1 MLPPGRAI
9 LAAIVADET
18 IYTREGLQPFDRL
31 VQMVWVLDIH
41 RGAQWWWFNLA
52 TLPRFGEPTREAL
65 LARFARGAPSETS
78 RTRLEALLREV
89 SRGERLLDRWTMYP
103 DGREPF
109 VAECYCSLIRV
120 AEGVD
125 EPARDALFIEA
136 RVLGADEVDPAER
149 RGIEALRYLGELV
162 SLYDEAGRA
171 LMRNPAAVRAL
182 GDPGPGDQLAASL
195 VDPSQAAGL
204 REVLSREP
212 SVRADLPV
220 RGAAGE
226 RWYDS
231 ELRRSLDPVT
241 GRPAVLVTQR
251 DISDRRAQQAEL
263 EAQRAQLAAQ
273 ADELLR
279 LAAPVLRV
287 APDALVMPLIGA
299 LDRARV
305 AVALDALLTQVVAG
319 SVRRVILD
327 LTGVAEFDAVGA
339 RGLLRIV
346 RVLRLQG
353 VATALSGIHPALAQ
367 TIVRQGDEFGD
378 VVCHAS
384 LAEAVAGASR
394 R

>member
-1 MLPPGRAI
+1 MSHAGRAI
-9 LAAIVADET
+9 LAATVADET
-18 IYTREGLQPFDRL
+18 IYTREALVPFDRIA
-31 VQMVWVLDIH
+31 QMVWVLDVE
-41 RGAQWWWFNLA
+41 RGSQWWCNLA
-52 TLPRFGEPTREAL
+52 TLPLFGEPTREAM
-65 LARFARGAPSETS
+65 LARFARGAPSETA

-89 SRGERLLDRWTMYP
+89 GRGERLIDRWTMYP
-103 DGREPF
+103 EGREPF
-109 VAECYCSLIRV
+109 VAECRGSIIRIADSV
-120 AEGVD
+120 G

-162 SLYDEAGRA
+162 SLYDESGHA

-195 VDPSQAAGL
+195 VDPGEAARL
-204 REVLSREP
+204 REALGREP
-212 SVRADLPV
+212 SVRADLQV

-251 DISDRRAQQAEL
+251 DISERRAQQAEL

-287 APDALVMPLIGA
+287 AADALVLPLIGG
-299 LDRARV
+299 LDRERA
-305 AVALDALLTQVVAG
+305 AVALDALLARVAAG
-319 SVRRVILD
+319 GVRRVILD

-353 VATALSGIHPALAQ
+353 VDTAFSGIHPALAQ
-367 TIVRQGDEFGD
+367 AVVRQGDELGD

-384 LAEAVAGASR
+384 LAEALAVRPR